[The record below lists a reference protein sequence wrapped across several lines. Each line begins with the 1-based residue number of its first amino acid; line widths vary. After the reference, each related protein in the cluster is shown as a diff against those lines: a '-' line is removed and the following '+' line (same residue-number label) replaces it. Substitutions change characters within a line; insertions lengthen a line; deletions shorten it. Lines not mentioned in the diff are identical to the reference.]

1 MKRLSNKQIPFCQK
15 QLKYSHW
22 KHKQLAQTSFSF
34 FVFKTMFLLN
44 RVYDKRLPVLVKP
57 SWHFITLSE
66 NRNPASLIDAVSCIG
81 RSKTRLPTPSR
92 SNQTLWIKPCYLG
105 LHQLT
110 LLLTT
115 NSGWS
120 SSLVERCS
128 PPGSFRILGFILD
141 EAEEPRI
148 FPCII

>member
-1 MKRLSNKQIPFCQK
+1 MKKLSNKQIPFCQK

-22 KHKQLAQTSFSF
+22 KCKQLAQTSFSF
-34 FVFKTMFLLN
+34 FVFKTMSFLN
-44 RVYDKRLPVLVKP
+44 RVKP
-57 SWHFITLSE
+57 PWHFITLSE
-66 NRNPASLIDAVSCIG
+66 NRNPASLINAISCIG

-120 SSLVERCS
+120 SSLVKRCS
-128 PPGSFRILGFILD
+128 PPGRFRILGFILD
-141 EAEEPRI
+141 EAEEPRR
-148 FPCII
+148 FSCII